1 MVREQHHG
9 SDGILGIVIA
19 GTSATRLA
27 RKWESAVLVDVD
39 NDTLRRIINNPE
51 AMAAVERIEGC
62 HDPEQIR
69 LELRDRILER
79 VLPKLGQIHKRG
91 NPRRELDQLFLNLLA
106 FRLVLFLLG
115 NKFLLLLCRQIL
127 ARCLVLEFLDLFA
140 FVNNSVDDVI
150 TKRPPGLSVPEK
162 QGSAGPFANR
172 SATGKANLFDAE
184 SVDG

>member
-1 MVREQHHG
+1 MRQALVAFDPRVLE
-9 SDGILGIVIA
+9 
-19 GTSATRLA
+19 R
-27 RKWESAVLVDVD
+27 RVLV
-39 NDTLRRIINNPE
+39 
-51 AMAAVERIEGC
+51 AAKGKNGLIHLLGVEDAQTHQQMKILHRQAGD
-62 HDPEQIR
+62 DPEKVR
-69 LELRDRILER
+69 FELRDDVLER
-79 VLPKLGQIHKRG
+79 VFTKIREIHKRG